1 MGFGKRP
8 INEKLPAVGSSRR
21 SNGTAPRKPGCP
33 IPLPSGCLRGL
44 PVPQTPEEGGVKMEC
59 TNMQCPFKEQLMHRE
74 CFEALEDNLIKIM
87 SNIGS
92 ARGWTEA
99 QRRANLWDKKGL
111 NLIQKK
117 CRCPCGLGLLHL
129 DETASFL
136 RSARGWTE
144 AQRRANL
151 WDKKGLNLIQKK
163 CRCPCGLGLL
173 HLDETASF
181 LTQRPIAPPAS
192 RGKKGKSKNLPKLNF
207 GGKPNTA
214 SLGYVNRHYSKKK
227 QQTYIP
233 SASFSISSISESSST
248 VVLGHASEQLREVRP
263 KCMQKSQLDTNSIS
277 TKKCGEGW
285 THHPSAAP
293 TPLIQKKATT
303 SSPSAFSSKKVDG
316 SISYAEATLVK
327 TADDHDVVGSG
338 EPMSCRT
345 SAWAVLTQQQ
355 MRSKAKLITS
365 SLVESNTTESL
376 FGETDTSS
384 RHYSTSSDDLIDV
397 KARGATHDGSIV
409 EDDGKHVYLVSIDP
423 ITADI
428 SLILPTPPGT
438 LSCMNSETGEDLH
451 GFRDDEPGDECY
463 QLFEGPTFGLGE
475 MLIAESYLPGILN

>member
-1 MGFGKRP
+1 MAGLSHSF
-8 INEKLPAVGSSRR
+8 LDVGLSSQDPGPEIPCRR
-21 SNGTAPRKPGCP
+21 EISGSKESHSRIPGQVV
-33 IPLPSGCLRGL
+33 LRDRSMTGL

-136 RSARGWTE
+136 
-144 AQRRANL
+144 
-151 WDKKGLNLIQKK
+151 
-163 CRCPCGLGLL
+163 
-173 HLDETASF
+173 
-181 LTQRPIAPPAS
+181 TQRPIAPPAS

-214 SLGYVNRHYSKKK
+214 SLGYVNRHYSNSYEKYD
-227 QQTYIP
+227 QNVCRNLNLIP
-233 SASFSISSISESSST
+233 IPFQPRNAEKVAVEIDQP
-248 VVLGHASEQLREVRP
+248 VLVMLNLPRYQRIIPVPVNFR
-263 KCMQKSQLDTNSIS
+263 
-277 TKKCGEGW
+277 GW

-409 EDDGKHVYLVSIDP
+409 EDDGKHVYLWRSLEHCHDLPSPEHWKIAHGNEDALEVETIDP